1 MACHLVIGT
10 PCEIAAM
17 RNVIEARGVS
27 DRYVLVD
34 LICHGVPSAHL
45 YRKQLSEFRGKRHD
59 ADSPIE
65 VRFRNKLDGSW
76 RDWTLYLE
84 CEGDELR
91 IPEARSAFYALF
103 NKGNCY
109 MPSCYECL
117 WRTASAA
124 DIRIGDY
131 WVRASQAT
139 TRAYPWRLP

>member
-1 MACHLVIGT
+1 MLDGRHLVIGT

-84 CEGDELR
+84 CEETSCGFQRLGRRSTPSSTRETLHALLLR
-91 IPEARSAFYALF
+91 VSLED
-103 NKGNCY
+103 GV
-109 MPSCYECL
+109 SC
-117 WRTASAA
+117 
-124 DIRIGDY
+124 
-131 WVRASQAT
+131 
-139 TRAYPWRLP
+139 